1 MLEAKFI
8 PVKWCGSSRKKL
20 LWMTHRAR
28 KAVKKRC
35 QVYKKYKDVTHP
47 AYVQA
52 QRQAKFLIK
61 KAKKEFESKVA
72 KKIKEDKTSFLHTL
86 EAKVEVKLKL
96 EQLRTVKVSCIVKLK
111 LKLKC

>member
-8 PVKWCGSSRKKL
+8 PVKWCGSSRKKP

-61 KAKKEFESKVA
+61 KAKKEFEFKLA
-72 KKIKEDKTSFLHTL
+72 KKITGQEIFFLHTL
-86 EAKVEVKLKL
+86 EAKVVAKSKL
-96 EQLRTVKVSCIVKLK
+96 EQLRTVRVNCTVNLK